1 MSINRAHYRLAGTRG
16 AIWKEEIL
24 TKAVSGAKLTES
36 SQPQRVVFSHNH
48 HNHMTHTDMLQ
59 GVNYAEQRHADWRR
73 STTCETP
80 AMEPRRRGR
89 SVLMT

>member
-16 AIWKEEIL
+16 AIWKEEIFI
-24 TKAVSGAKLTES
+24 KAVSGAKLTES
-36 SQPQRVVFSHNH
+36 SQPQRVVFSY
-48 HNHMTHTDMLQ
+48 NHMTHTYMLKLK
-59 GVNYAEQRHADWRR
+59 GVDYAEQRHADWRR

-80 AMEPRRRGR
+80 AMESRRKGR